1 MKARLIS
8 VTRVINNRRV
18 KTRCVGR
25 GQIDLTFIEII
36 DTFTFYGIDV
46 ILLAAATALITQL
59 MKKTLF
65 ARAQKKIVTF
75 LPFLTGIFLY
85 AVYAGVRN
93 MSVAYLFEEYTSII
107 EHGISV
113 GTAATLYYVLYE
125 QFVRKPNGL
134 SETEKVVA
142 ALIEGY
148 VPSDS
153 IEAAAKAV
161 AEAIG
166 RDVTGNGAAR
176 AQEIIAGYADG
187 EINEKDVVLLSK
199 LIIETL
205 AHMSTR

>member
-25 GQIDLTFIEII
+25 GEIDLTFIEII

-65 ARAQKKIVTF
+65 SRAQKKIVTF

-85 AVYAGVRN
+85 AVYEGVRN

>member
-1 MKARLIS
+1 MKARLIA

-25 GQIDLTFIEII
+25 GEIDLTFIEII

-46 ILLAAATALITQL
+46 TLLAAATALITQL

-65 ARAQKKIVTF
+65 SRAQKKIVTF

-85 AVYAGVRN
+85 AVYEGVRN

>member
-1 MKARLIS
+1 
-8 VTRVINNRRV
+8 
-18 KTRCVGR
+18 
-25 GQIDLTFIEII
+25 
-36 DTFTFYGIDV
+36 
-46 ILLAAATALITQL
+46 
-59 MKKTLF
+59 
-65 ARAQKKIVTF
+65 
-75 LPFLTGIFLY
+75 
-85 AVYAGVRN
+85 

>member
-1 MKARLIS
+1 M
-8 VTRVINNRRV
+8 
-18 KTRCVGR
+18 
-25 GQIDLTFIEII
+25 TFIEII

-65 ARAQKKIVTF
+65 SRAQKKIVTF

>member
-25 GQIDLTFIEII
+25 GEIDLTFIEII

-85 AVYAGVRN
+85 AVYEGVRN